1 MLKNEFEKELTKK
14 SNNNSNGLNS
24 TVFSSF
30 KNNQRKDGK
39 GNLIIKKKFPVKKTK
54 HHAYLIDDLIPGKNL
69 TNIIEVESYKKY
81 NVDEEEEEIEENKEI
96 QKKEKLEDN
105 VVISQGCCFIF

>member
-30 KNNQRKDGK
+30 KNKQRKDGK
-39 GNLIIKKKFPVKKTK
+39 GNLIIKKKIPVKKTK
-54 HHAYLIDDLIPGKNL
+54 HHAYLIDDLIPGKSL
-69 TNIIEVESYKKY
+69 ANIIEVESYKKY
-81 NVDEEEEEIEENKEI
+81 NVDEEEEEMEENEEI
-96 QKKEKLEDN
+96 QKEKKLEDN
-105 VVISQGCCFIF
+105 VVISQGCCLIF